1 MGTFWDA
8 FGWFLEVVGPIWGD
22 EKIVPE
28 NGWPKVTQEIRQLPG
43 GLEMTP
49 VFPIRFT

>member
-22 EKIVPE
+22 EKTVPE
-28 NGWPKVTQEIRQLPG
+28 IGWPKGARGIPG
-43 GLEMTP
+43 GLGLTP
-49 VFPIRFT
+49 VLPIRFT